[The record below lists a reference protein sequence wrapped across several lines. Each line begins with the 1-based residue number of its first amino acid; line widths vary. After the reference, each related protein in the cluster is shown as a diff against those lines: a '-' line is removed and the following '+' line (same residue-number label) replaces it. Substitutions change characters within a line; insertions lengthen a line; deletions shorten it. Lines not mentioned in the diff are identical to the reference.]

1 MEKLLGMKWGEL
13 AEETREELLSKAA
26 AVDGVTGNT
35 KIGSGECI
43 VDFLGTV
50 LSIPGKVNEELKIEI
65 DDKAVLYTSC
75 AE

>member
-50 LSIPGKVNEELKIEI
+50 LSIPGKVNEELEIEI

>member
-1 MEKLLGMKWGEL
+1 MKELLGKKWGEL
-13 AEETREELLSKAA
+13 AEETKEELLSKAA

-43 VDFLGTV
+43 VDFVGTI
-50 LSIPGKVNEELKIEI
+50 LSVPGEVNEDLEIEI
-65 DDKAVLYTSC
+65 KDEAVLYTSF